1 MGTPD
6 RQPLHDVSLICVDTR
21 HPDQAWWA
29 IERCGASLAFAAVDF
44 FCPANWVPPRSRPD
58 TGVALHPI
66 APICGIEGYNRF
78 MLTGLAEHVRTSHV
92 LVMQWDGFVSEPER
106 WSADF
111 LQWDYIGA
119 PWYHSGSAGSVG
131 NGGFSLRS
139 RKLLHALREI
149 DLPDTR
155 EPEDAAICV
164 TLRPLLETRHGI
176 RFAPLEVAQ
185 RFACEYGPFRPA
197 FGFHGMHNFAH
208 VMGPDALEKWLDY
221 CPPDILTTQHARKLV
236 KSLMQ
241 NGRANQAIDLLRRRI
256 RQQGLTPDNVNL
268 MIRSMAR
275 RVQETVM

>member
-1 MGTPD
+1 MPD
-6 RQPLHDVSLICVDTR
+6 RQSLQDVSLICVDTR

-29 IERCGASLAFAAVDF
+29 IERCRAALTFAAADF
-44 FCPANWVPPRSRPD
+44 FCPSDWAPPPGDAGSTP
-58 TGVALHPI
+58 GVALHPI
-66 APICGIEGYNRF
+66 TAIRSIEDYNRF
-78 MLTGLAEHVRTSHV
+78 MLTRLADHVQTSHA
-92 LVMQWDGFVSEPER
+92 LVVQWDGFVSDAAR
-106 WSADF
+106 WTSDF

-119 PWYHSGSAGSVG
+119 PWYHGGCAGSVG

-139 RKLLHALREI
+139 RKLLQALREI
-149 DLPDTR
+149 DHPDAR
-155 EPEDAAICV
+155 EPEDMAICV
-164 TLRPLLETRHGI
+164 TLRPRLESMHGI
-176 RFAPLEVAQ
+176 RFAPLDVAQ

-208 VMGPDALEKWLDY
+208 VLSPDVLDQWLDG

-241 NGRANQAIDLLRRRI
+241 NGKSAQAIDLLRRRI

-275 RVQETVM
+275 RIQETVM